1 MMKKHLLLGLFALA
15 CLAQPALAQDSV
27 YQVGTESSDD
37 GAVVNSYSNVG
48 AQRYKRAMSSR
59 TGTIRNTLP
68 KEDPAFSTAAQTPKP
83 YSYDESGH
91 RPGRRTVGS
100 AEIAQLIEKEAK
112 KNGVDPL
119 IIEIIVQ
126 HESNFNPNAVSPT
139 GAQGL
144 MQLMPGTAAGLGV
157 SDSFDPAQNL
167 AGGTMYFAMQ
177 LRRFQDLGK
186 ALAAYNAGPGAVESF
201 GGVPPYAET
210 QNYVASICAE
220 YNSRKKVASRKPE
233 TTKNEP
239 SKSVSRVEERPAPHL
254 NY

>member
-1 MMKKHLLLGLFALA
+1 MSKKHMLLGLIALVG
-15 CLAQPALAQDSV
+15 LMQPALAQEGSV
-27 YQVGTESSDD
+27 YQNGTETSD
-37 GAVVNSYSNVG
+37 GFTVNSYSNVG

-59 TGTIRNTLP
+59 TGMIRNTLP
-68 KEDPAFSTAAQTPKP
+68 KEDPAFSTAAQTPKL
-83 YSYDESGH
+83 YSYNESGS
-91 RPGRRTVGS
+91 RSYRKTLGNG
-100 AEIAQLIEKEAK
+100 EIAQLIEKEAK

-126 HESNFNPNAVSPT
+126 HESNFNPNAVSST

-167 AGGTMYFAMQ
+167 AGGTLYFAMQ

-186 ALAAYNAGPGAVESF
+186 ALAAYNAGPGAVESC
-201 GGVPPYAET
+201 GGIPPYAET

-220 YNSRKKVASRKPE
+220 YNSRKKNASRKPDSA
-233 TTKNEP
+233 KNEP
-239 SKSVSRVEERPAPHL
+239 SKSVVRAEERPAPHL